1 MGEKEMRKSMF
12 GIRPSVSFCSASA
25 KNVPNYVYFYFLLLL
40 LSHLADTFIQSDLQ
54 IRTTN

>member
-1 MGEKEMRKSMF
+1 MGEKEMRKAMF

-25 KNVPNYVYFYFLLLL
+25 KNVPNYVYFYFL
-40 LSHLADTFIQSDLQ
+40 SHLADTFIQSDLQ